1 MWDVSRRVGGPRSQV
16 EGVSVGQAVPWRE
29 AMASALYGPGGF
41 FTGRAGSAQFRT
53 SATASPLFASAILR
67 LLAAVDRS
75 LGTPDPLV
83 VVDVGAGTARI
94 LTWLDEHAPAGLRER
109 LRLEAVDLAPAIP
122 GVSWSSRLPPPGS
135 VTGLVLAT
143 EWLDNV
149 PLDIAEVDDAGAAR
163 YVLVDRDSGTESLGD
178 ALTATDAAWAER
190 WWPDRRPGSRIELG
204 AARDEAW
211 SAAVAGLARGLAL
224 TVDYGHTVDGRP
236 LLGTL
241 TGFAGGREC
250 APVPDGSCDITA
262 HVAVDA
268 VRTAGEAVAGRA
280 AELMT
285 QRDALTRLGVSGAR
299 PPRELALTDPAG
311 YVRALAS
318 ASQAAELMAREGL
331 GHHIWLAQPVS
342 IFWPGFTSAVGMAR

>member
-1 MWDVSRRVGGPRSQV
+1 
-16 EGVSVGQAVPWRE
+16 
-29 AMASALYGPGGF
+29 L
-41 FTGRAGSAQFRT
+41 T
-53 SATASPLFASAILR
+53 
-67 LLAAVDRS
+67 AVDRS
-75 LGTPDPLV
+75 LGRPDPLV
-83 VVDVGAGTARI
+83 VVDVGAGTARV
-94 LTWLDEHAPAGLRER
+94 LGWLDEHAPAGLRER
-109 LRLEAVDLAPAIP
+109 LRLEAVELAPAVP
-122 GVSWSSRLPPPGS
+122 GIAWSSRLPAAGS
-135 VTGLVLAT
+135 VTGLLLAT

-178 ALTATDAAWAER
+178 TLAPTDAAWADR
-190 WWPDRRPGSRIELG
+190 WWPDRRPGRRIELG

-236 LLGTL
+236 GLGTL
-241 TGFAGGREC
+241 IGFADGREC

-268 VRTAGEAVAGRA
+268 VRAAGEAVAGRP

-285 QRDALTRLGVSGAR
+285 QREALTRLGLSGAR

-318 ASQAAELMAREGL
+318 ASQAAELMARDGL
-331 GHHIWLAQPVS
+331 GDHFWLAQPVS
-342 IFWPGFTSAVGMAR
+342 TFSSRSVLDPPRHMPGPALQAP